1 MLIPQYG
8 RAVDNRR
15 PDANA
20 ILRDARAEEIVASID
35 YDFAASTTCQA

>member
-1 MLIPQYG
+1 LLIPQYG

-15 PDANA
+15 PDA